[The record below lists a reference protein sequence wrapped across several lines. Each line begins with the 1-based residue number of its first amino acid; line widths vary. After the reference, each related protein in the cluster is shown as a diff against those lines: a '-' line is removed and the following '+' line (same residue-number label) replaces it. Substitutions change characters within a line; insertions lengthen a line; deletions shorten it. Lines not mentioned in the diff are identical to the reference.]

1 MKKSQLRQI
10 IREIIAKKVN
20 PKARRIKKLNEKTGL
35 NEEKVVRIG
44 RSGCACDCGP
54 DIMMSC
60 VGNYVTWSHYED
72 GYVTEDC
79 NCGCCSQLMP
89 VQNPFIQNQPGFD
102 PNLPSPPM
110 QGGMTRKIRR

>member
-1 MKKSQLRQI
+1 MKKSQLRKF
-10 IREIIAKKVN
+10 IRETIVKVSN
-20 PKARRIKKLNEKTGL
+20 PKARRINEID
-35 NEEKVVRIG
+35 VVRIG

-60 VGNYVTWSHYED
+60 VGNYVSWSHYED

-110 QGGMTRKIRR
+110 QGGMTKKIRR

>member
-1 MKKSQLRQI
+1 MKKSQLKKF
-10 IREIIAKKVN
+10 IRETIIKVSN

-60 VGNYVTWSHYED
+60 VGNY
-72 GYVTEDC
+72 
-79 NCGCCSQLMP
+79 
-89 VQNPFIQNQPGFD
+89 
-102 PNLPSPPM
+102 
-110 QGGMTRKIRR
+110 